1 MDFLCFETFKKKPS
15 LQKTLVPG
23 PKPCSGVEDVFNAL
37 KPEMQ
42 QITSR
47 EEVGAGVCEGPG
59 WYRREPG
66 DRLNK
71 GPIKKVVLKVFS

>member
-1 MDFLCFETFKKKPS
+1 MFGDHFIHSAEDP
-15 LQKTLVPG
+15 
-23 PKPCSGVEDVFNAL
+23 GVEDVFNAL

-47 EEVGAGVCEGPG
+47 EEVGAVIHPFFPQVWGGG
-59 WYRREPG
+59 FRRGDTG

-71 GPIKKVVLKVFS
+71 GPI